1 MKKTYSQEFK
11 EQIIQEHCAGSTVT
25 ELSKEYSLS
34 RNTIYTWIEQHGTAI
49 KRTKPIN
56 MREYNDL
63 QQKCE
68 QLEKMVEILQESPC
82 TVKATLSER
91 YAVIQSLSDKYS
103 VSLLCKT
110 MKVAKGS
117 YYNHILRNKNE
128 DTLAAQ
134 KRAEITPI
142 IQAIFEESQQVYGA
156 SKIHAILKDRGYQ
169 ISPNTVADIMHDNG
183 WFSSRGGAKKL
194 YLKSQERKQIA
205 STYKMKATKP
215 NEIWVG
221 DVTIFSLSN
230 VYYYICVILDI
241 YSRRVVGYRISTC
254 NSTQLTKATFKMAYE
269 RREPT
274 ELHFHSDQGRNYI
287 SRTYVDYLKSLGVK
301 QTFSRPSKPYD
312 NSIIEAF
319 FKSLKTEK
327 LYRTEFRSER
337 ELKES
342 VKEYIE
348 HYNSARPHEFLN
360 YKTPDAFEKIFHS
373 KQATLHES
381 ELNTCG
387 SYL

>member
-11 EQIIQEHCAGSTVT
+11 EQIVQEHFAGSTIT
-25 ELSKEYSLS
+25 ELAKEYSLS
-34 RNTIYTWIEQHGTAI
+34 RNTLYSWIQQHGISI

-63 QQKCE
+63 RQKCE
-68 QLEKMVEILQESPC
+68 QLEKMEEILQEAPC
-82 TVKATLSER
+82 TVTAPLSER
-91 YAVIQSLSDKYS
+91 YAVIQNLSDKYS
-103 VSLLCKT
+103 VNLLCKA

-142 IQAIFEESQQVYGA
+142 IGEIFEKSNQVYGA
-156 SKIHAILKDRGYQ
+156 SKIHAILQDRGYK
-169 ISPNTVADIMHDNG
+169 IGPNTVADIMHDNG

-205 STYKMKATKP
+205 STYKMKATRP

-221 DVTIFSLSN
+221 DVTIFCLSK
-230 VYYYICVILDI
+230 VYYYIYVIMDI
-241 YSRRVVGYRISTC
+241 YSRKVVGYRISTS

-269 RREPT
+269 RRAPT
-274 ELHFHSDQGRNYI
+274 ELYFHSDQGRNYI
-287 SRTYVDYLKSLGVK
+287 SRTYVDYLKSLGIK

-312 NSIIEAF
+312 NSIIEVF

-327 LYRTEFRSER
+327 LYRIEFRSER
-337 ELKES
+337 ELKEG

-348 HYNSARPHEFLN
+348 QYNSARPHEFLN
-360 YKTPDAFEKIFHS
+360 YKTPDAFERNFHS
-373 KQATLHES
+373 KQAALHEQ
-381 ELNTCG
+381 ELNT
-387 SYL
+387 